1 MTTRA
6 WSTLEIK
13 STDTVGG
20 KRLFKGIAST
30 PSVDSHLDI
39 VEPKGAEFTLPI
51 PLLWQHDSL
60 DPIGWITSAKVT
72 DKGIEVEGEVADI
85 AEEGDLK
92 KRLTRAWQMLRSRLV
107 RGLSIGFMPLESEP
121 IKGSFGRRFLRWA
134 WKELSAVTVPSNMD
148 CSVTAIKSADQAYLR
163 ASLGARPVVRLDMGS
178 KPTPGASGKQ
188 SAKRLVY
195 LNPEGN
201 PNDHSRGANRRI

>member
-51 PLLWQHDSL
+51 PLLWQHDS
-60 DPIGWITSAKVT
+60 
-72 DKGIEVEGEVADI
+72 IEVEGEVADI